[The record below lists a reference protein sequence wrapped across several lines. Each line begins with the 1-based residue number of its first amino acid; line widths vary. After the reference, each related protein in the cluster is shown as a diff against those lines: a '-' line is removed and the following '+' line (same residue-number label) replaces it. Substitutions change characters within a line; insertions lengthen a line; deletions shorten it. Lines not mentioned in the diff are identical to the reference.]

1 MSGTFS
7 ASEKRII
14 TYIFIAVMIVL
25 FIISAIVL
33 INRNNEEKFSI
44 NDYRKTTYCVKSGD
58 TLWEIGS
65 MYKKADDDVRDWIK
79 AVKDINSLT
88 SSSIIA
94 NEYITILVPKN

>member
-1 MSGTFS
+1 
-7 ASEKRII
+7 
-14 TYIFIAVMIVL
+14 
-25 FIISAIVL
+25 
-33 INRNNEEKFSI
+33 
-44 NDYRKTTYCVKSGD
+44 
-58 TLWEIGS
+58 